1 MMTSVMFT
9 SCGGKKKNSDTASS
23 DLEKTKI
30 YGFFTGENDLKK
42 GKPITVKELLKAEPL
57 TDADFKVVFTKDKKG
72 VIITDFI
79 GKNFIDKK
87 TPRTCYVIPAT
98 IQGFPVVGIQSLGNM
113 TVHGGTFSKRYPS
126 AILIPEGVRYI
137 WKLSSLS
144 ETWIFFQC
152 VKRTEKNRCNL
163 LYFETDE

>member
-1 MMTSVMFT
+1 MTSVMFT

-87 TPRTCYVIPAT
+87 NTSY
-98 IQGFPVVGIQSLGNM
+98 
-113 TVHGGTFSKRYPS
+113 
-126 AILIPEGVRYI
+126 
-137 WKLSSLS
+137 
-144 ETWIFFQC
+144 
-152 VKRTEKNRCNL
+152 L
-163 LYFETDE
+163 LYNSCNYTRFSCCGNSITWKHDCSWRNFFKKISKCHTYS